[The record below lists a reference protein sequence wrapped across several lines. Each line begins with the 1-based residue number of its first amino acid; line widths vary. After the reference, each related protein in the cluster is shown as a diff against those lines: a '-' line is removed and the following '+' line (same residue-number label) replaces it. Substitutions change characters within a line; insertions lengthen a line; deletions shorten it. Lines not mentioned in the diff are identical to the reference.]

1 MLSPTTPT
9 NSPPA
14 HRTPSWA
21 LKTLEIPF
29 ARPPHGLLSE
39 RLPGPSN
46 GAPVATRDEESVL
59 RQVYLYGFT
68 FVGGAALA
76 LWGATATIY
85 VVIAQ
90 LVGADDT
97 TTAVAYFRQFILP
110 VVGLLIGLALL
121 AYHWSIIRRDAARRA
136 PLRHSRESGNLEPG
150 MQPTPVTPPTAT
162 PATPSLIPATPLRH
176 SRESGNLEPGMQ
188 PTPVTPPT
196 SDPASPTV
204 IPSAGEESP
213 QLSNTFKYIMSAVG
227 LIALIPGIMVLLMT
241 ILFLLTEGDVLA
253 PANGDAEALAVA
265 LTMIIVGAPL
275 WFAFWWRV
283 ARADPHAL
291 IRRIYLYVAL
301 IALGGTWLFTLIALL
316 AAVLTEI
323 LGQGSGFLDDALI
336 PGLSSII
343 PAATFF
349 AYHTLILRQDSR
361 RPPTVDPIA
370 TPVDSTATPVIPS
383 VAEESPTPATTPEAE
398 QSPRPA
404 YHTIP
409 APPYILPDWKP
420 PRP

>member
-1 MLSPTTPT
+1 
-9 NSPPA
+9 
-14 HRTPSWA
+14 
-21 LKTLEIPF
+21 
-29 ARPPHGLLSE
+29 
-39 RLPGPSN
+39 
-46 GAPVATRDEESVL
+46 
-59 RQVYLYGFT
+59 
-68 FVGGAALA
+68 
-76 LWGATATIY
+76 
-85 VVIAQ
+85 
-90 LVGADDT
+90 
-97 TTAVAYFRQFILP
+97 
-110 VVGLLIGLALL
+110 
-121 AYHWSIIRRDAARRA
+121 
-136 PLRHSRESGNLEPG
+136 
-150 MQPTPVTPPTAT
+150 
-162 PATPSLIPATPLRH
+162 
-176 SRESGNLEPGMQ
+176 
-188 PTPVTPPT
+188 
-196 SDPASPTV
+196 
-204 IPSAGEESP
+204 
-213 QLSNTFKYIMSAVG
+213 MSAVG

-336 PGLSSII
+336 PGLSILL

-349 AYHTLILRQDSR
+349 AYHTLILRDDSR
-361 RPPTVDPIA
+361 RAPTVDPI
-370 TPVDSTATPVIPS
+370 ATPVIPS
-383 VAEESPTPATTPEAE
+383 VAEESP
-398 QSPRPA
+398 RPA
-404 YHTIP
+404 HHTIP